1 MAAKH
6 RKTRALLAAL
16 AAAAALF
23 ACPAIALAADEQ
35 LSVEVTPTVPCH
47 VKADG
52 SVMTADAS
60 AWAITNKGAD
70 EVTVSKVSAV
80 GGAGAEAADV
90 AVKAKVG
97 GADWF
102 SYHKGAFVEP
112 ASELSIPGNN
122 GSINAQWEVA
132 GKLDPSANA
141 DILKQAATPQ
151 GYDLVAFSFKFEK
164 KGPEAYA
171 VVYKD
176 GANGKVAKLYKRD
189 KIPAVGEIIEG
200 KEVIDVITGIE
211 NREAI
216 FKERNNATSRLTTV
230 EVVDTGIKPIT
241 MERWFEGCQNLAS
254 LKLEKLD
261 TSQVTSMYCMFH
273 DCSKLT
279 TLDLSG
285 FDTSSVTDM
294 GWMFH
299 ECGNLTSVNV
309 SSFNTSNVTNMFAM
323 FYECSSLK
331 SLSLRNFDTSKVTNM
346 SLMFSYCRELTTLDV
361 SSFKTPTVKN
371 ITAMFQS
378 CDSLTSLDLSNFDTS
393 QVGNMGNMF
402 SGCGSLTS
410 LNLSNFD
417 TSQVTDMSRMLRG
430 CYKLST
436 LDLSGWNTLKVK
448 SWKEFLGG
456 DGYLS
461 PTPVTCVKLTGQ
473 LWSDEGLRKFPSNLY
488 DKSGKQLTDAA
499 VKQYMNPVE
508 FSSLNKPMASGQI
521 GDDSDFD
528 IRSTEV
534 GSVSSPSFVDANDG
548 KTVQELV
555 LESGIESDSD
565 ENDNRMTGEATNLS
579 SGEAGT
585 LDSEGKLQESSVS
598 ISNEG
603 ELCRDAFTALSESV
617 H

>member
-1 MAAKH
+1 M
-6 RKTRALLAAL
+6 
-16 AAAAALF
+16 
-23 ACPAIALAADEQ
+23 E
-35 LSVEVTPTVPCH
+35 PTVR
-47 VKADG
+47 
-52 SVMTADAS
+52 S
-60 AWAITNKGAD
+60 
-70 EVTVSKVSAV
+70 
-80 GGAGAEAADV
+80 
-90 AVKAKVG
+90 
-97 GADWF
+97 
-102 SYHKGAFVEP
+102 
-112 ASELSIPGNN
+112 
-122 GSINAQWEVA
+122 QR
-132 GKLDPSANA
+132 
-141 DILKQAATPQ
+141 
-151 GYDLVAFSFKFEK
+151 
-164 KGPEAYA
+164 
-171 VVYKD
+171 
-176 GANGKVAKLYKRD
+176 LYKRD

-216 FKERNNATSRLTTV
+216 FKEKKNETSRLTTV

-241 MERWFEGCQNLAS
+241 MRSWFDGCWNLAS

-261 TSQVTSMYCMFH
+261 TSQVTSMRGLFDGCR
-273 DCSKLT
+273 SLTST

-285 FDTSSVTDM
+285 FDTSNVTDM
-294 GWMFH
+294 ALMFLN
-299 ECGNLTSVNV
+299 CSSLTGVNV
-309 SSFNTSNVTNMFAM
+309 SSFNTSKVTNMNGM
-323 FYECSSLK
+323 FEGCSRLK
-331 SLSLRNFDTSKVTNM
+331 SLSLRNFDTSKVTEM
-346 SLMFSYCRELTTLDV
+346 GLMFSYCSELTHIDV
-361 SSFKTPTVKN
+361 SSFNTASVKKMYA
-371 ITAMFQS
+371 IFQTCS
-378 CDSLTSLDLSNFDTS
+378 SLTSLDLSNFNTS
-393 QVGNMGNMF
+393 QV
-402 SGCGSLTS
+402 S
-410 LNLSNFD
+410 
-417 TSQVTDMSRMLRG
+417 DMRYMLRG

-436 LDLSGWNTLKVK
+436 LDLSGWNTLNVK
-448 SWKEFLGG
+448 EWKEFLGG

-499 VKQYMNPVE
+499 VKQYTNPVE

-555 LESGIESDSD
+555 LGSGIESDSD
-565 ENDNRMTGEATNLS
+565 ENDNRITGEATNLS

>member
-16 AAAAALF
+16 AAAAALL
-23 ACPAIALAADEQ
+23 ACPATALAADEQ

-102 SYHKGAFVEP
+102 SYHKGAFAEP
-112 ASELSIPGNN
+112 ASELSVPGN
-122 GSINAQWEVA
+122 GSINAQWEIA

-216 FKERNNATSRLTTV
+216 FKEKKNETSRLTTV

-241 MERWFEGCQNLAS
+241 MRSWFDGCWNLAS

-261 TSQVTSMYCMFH
+261 TSQVTSMRGLFDGCR
-273 DCSKLT
+273 SLTST

-285 FDTSSVTDM
+285 FDTSNVTDM
-294 GWMFH
+294 ALMFLN
-299 ECGNLTSVNV
+299 CSSLTGVNV
-309 SSFNTSNVTNMFAM
+309 SSFNTSKVTNMNGM
-323 FYECSSLK
+323 FEGCSRLK
-331 SLSLRNFDTSKVTNM
+331 SLSLRNFDTSKVTEM
-346 SLMFSYCRELTTLDV
+346 GLMFSYCRELTHIDV
-361 SSFKTPTVKN
+361 SSFNTASVKKMSA
-371 ITAMFQS
+371 IFQTCS
-378 CDSLTSLDLSNFDTS
+378 SLTSLDLSNFNTS
-393 QVGNMGNMF
+393 QV
-402 SGCGSLTS
+402 S
-410 LNLSNFD
+410 
-417 TSQVTDMSRMLRG
+417 DMRYMLRG

-436 LDLSGWNTLKVK
+436 LDLSGWNTLNVK
-448 SWKEFLGG
+448 EWKEFLGG

-499 VKQYMNPVE
+499 VKQYTNPVE

-555 LESGIESDSD
+555 LGSGIESDSD
-565 ENDNRMTGEATNLS
+565 ENDNRITGEATNLS